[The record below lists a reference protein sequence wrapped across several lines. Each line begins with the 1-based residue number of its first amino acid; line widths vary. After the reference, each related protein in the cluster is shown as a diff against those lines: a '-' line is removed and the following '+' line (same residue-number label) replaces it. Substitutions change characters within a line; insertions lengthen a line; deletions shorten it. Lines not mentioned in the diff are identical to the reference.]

1 MASLYECGGSGATR
15 ARLTAETGPWAPGPP
30 HLLGAAVAVEI
41 DGCGALVHLV
51 AGVPPGVVHFQQAV
65 LISQLLSQETCS
77 RSS

>member
-1 MASLYECGGSGATR
+1 MR
-15 ARLTAETGPWAPGPP
+15 ARPTAETLLWAPGP
-30 HLLGAAVAVEI
+30 HLLGAVVAVEK

-51 AGVPPGVVHFQQAV
+51 AGIPPGVVHFQQPV